1 MRTFAFDRVVSLSLL
16 NEHFVPR
23 AISPEDELSGSFGAF
38 LDGEPVEVTL
48 QFDEHVKPF
57 IVRKKW
63 NESQKV
69 KELDNGKIEVTFR
82 VNGLMGIKNWI
93 YGWIPHVEVIAPKEL
108 SDALKLDLLAAI
120 KTHDK

>member
-1 MRTFAFDRVVSLSLL
+1 M
-16 NEHFVPR
+16 
-23 AISPEDELSGSFGAF
+23 
-38 LDGEPVEVTL
+38 
-48 QFDEHVKPF
+48 DEHVKPF

-63 NESQKV
+63 NEKV